1 MKRAAGALV
10 LSVVLVFASIIQSTA
25 EILPSFYL
33 QPATWHATDIIAVD
47 EGEVIDGRMT
57 VTEVFCGSLKTGDLL
72 LAPAL
77 KKFAEETWRTEGQ
90 SLYNTNEKWA
100 KDDKKKT
107 VMSCRKV
114 LLFLKRLS
122 EEDKPNGKQEANQVT
137 VEGHPDVVW
146 VPANFFGPETS
157 AAWIEGGKVYSFV
170 QWRNPGPSLLSDIGC
185 DEKATLTIIRKL
197 CAARDEL
204 GQIESLDDKVAA
216 CERAFVYVESEFTQ
230 VADRAFDVIGR
241 CGRPAVNP
249 LRRILED
256 PQKAKFHVQAVCAL
270 GLIDGKEVEDQLLLD
285 FQAEI
290 KHWQEFGPK
299 LKVGWWNGTGLDW
312 KKVDEYRREYCK
324 TLEYVYVFQK
334 RALKGA
340 REPLDRFRR
349 LWRSLPQLE
358 DSNGLDQMSKAC
370 DAAIMAIKKAE
381 EK

>member
-1 MKRAAGALV
+1 MKRAAGTLV
-10 LSVVLVFASIIQSTA
+10 LSTVLVFASNTQSTA
-25 EILPSFYL
+25 ELLPSFYL
-33 QPATWHATDIIAVD
+33 QSATWYATDIIAVD

-122 EEDKPNGKQEANQVT
+122 VEDKPKGKQEVNHVT
-137 VEGHPDVVW
+137 VEGHPGVVW
-146 VPANFFGPETS
+146 VPSNFSGLETS
-157 AAWIEGGKVYSFV
+157 AAWIESGKVYSFA
-170 QWRNPGPSLLSDIGC
+170 QWQNPGPSLLSDLGR
-185 DEKATLTIIRKL
+185 DENATLETIRKL
-197 CAARDEL
+197 CAAREDL
-204 GQIESLDDKVAA
+204 GRIDSLDDKVVG
-216 CERAFVYVESEFTQ
+216 CERAFVHVESEFTQ
-230 VADRAFDVIGR
+230 VSDRAFEVLGR

-256 PQKAKFHVQAVCAL
+256 PQKAKFHVRAVGAL

-285 FQAEI
+285 FQEEI
-290 KHWQEFGPK
+290 KRWEEFGPK

-312 KKVDEYRREYCK
+312 KRVDEYRREYCK

-358 DSNGLDQMSKAC
+358 DSSGLDQMSKAC
-370 DAAIMAIKKAE
+370 DAAIVVIEKAQ